1 MIIMQPMLQ
10 KVQEVGIVKWLMI
23 ITPILGAIVT
33 FFNFTKIYDG
43 LGLPRPVFNIEYSN
57 NREQDL
63 QQLTHTKQM
72 IRNLEFEFRNRNIK
86 SDLRAIRDLEKEI
99 AQLTAKSIPI
109 PDSLMDFKS
118 SLEESIADNRSKLK
132 DLEKTPI
139 Q

>member
-1 MIIMQPMLQ
+1 MQPMLQ
-10 KVQEVGIVKWLMI
+10 KVQEVGIIKWIMI
-23 ITPILGAIVT
+23 IAPILGAAVT

-43 LGLPRPVFNIEYSN
+43 LGLPRPVFTLEYTN
-57 NREQDL
+57 DREQHAN
-63 QQLTHTKQM
+63 QLLHVKQM
-72 IRNLEFEFRNRNIK
+72 LRNLETEFRNRNIK

-99 AQLTAKSIPI
+99 IALTAKSVSI

-118 SLEESIADNRSKLK
+118 SLEESIAENRSKLK